1 MTFLR
6 QKEIIKMTLIDRS
19 SCGLSISHYSF
30 QRVFKKISLET
41 DQFMKVMC
49 AIFKDSPTRRGL
61 YIRVC
66 EGEVFQLA
74 QPV

>member
-1 MTFLR
+1 
-6 QKEIIKMTLIDRS
+6 MTLIDSS
-19 SCGLSISHYSF
+19 SCELSIAHYSF
-30 QRVFKKISLET
+30 QRVFKKISFEI

-49 AIFKDSPTRRGL
+49 AIFKDAPTRREL

-74 QPV
+74 QLV

>member
-1 MTFLR
+1 
-6 QKEIIKMTLIDRS
+6 MTLIDSS
-19 SCGLSISHYSF
+19 SCELSIAHYSF
-30 QRVFKKISLET
+30 QRVFKKISFEI

-49 AIFKDSPTRRGL
+49 AIFKDSPTRREI
-61 YIRVC
+61 YIRIC

>member
-1 MTFLR
+1 
-6 QKEIIKMTLIDRS
+6 MTLIDSS
-19 SCGLSISHYSF
+19 SCELSIAHYSF
-30 QRVFKKISLET
+30 QRVFKKISFEI

-49 AIFKDSPTRRGL
+49 AIFKDSPTLREI
-61 YIRVC
+61 YIRIC

>member
-1 MTFLR
+1 MS
-6 QKEIIKMTLIDRS
+6 LIDSS
-19 SCGLSISHYSF
+19 SCELSIAHYSF
-30 QRVFKKISLET
+30 QRVFKKISFEI

-49 AIFKDSPTRRGL
+49 AIFKDSPTRREI
-61 YIRVC
+61 YIRIC